1 MNNYLHSLGSQITEI
16 RQILEISQVDLANM
30 MGVSRPT
37 VVKLEQDP
45 SKLNIALA
53 YALFGSVAYRTF
65 KRIKETENID
75 PSEYQ
80 ESKKMFDF
88 LEVIGKY
95 SGVDVSSLKR
105 LTSNAFIALS
115 KKVPTISISSV
126 SLIWNAFNR
135 GKVKK
140 ESVSSAEEVG
150 KEMNWSLEAAK
161 IMKEVTL
168 NKLYSDHETL
178 LSIFNLKEFSI
189 IAFNEEIEK
198 GEDPDYDLI

>member
-1 MNNYLHSLGSQITEI
+1 
-16 RQILEISQVDLANM
+16 M

-37 VVKLEQDP
+37 IVKLEQDS

-53 YALFGSVAYRTF
+53 YALFGSVAYDIY
-65 KRIKETENID
+65 KRIQETETLDPNQYKETGQMVG
-75 PSEYQ
+75 Y
-80 ESKKMFDF
+80 
-88 LEVIGKY
+88 LEKIGQF
-95 SGVDVSSLKR
+95 SRLNVSSLKR

-135 GKVKK
+135 RKVKK

-161 IMKEVTL
+161 TMKEVTL
-168 NKLYSDHETL
+168 NKLYNDHETL
-178 LSIFNLKEFSI
+178 LSISNLKEFSI

-198 GEDPDYDLI
+198 GEDPDYDLM